1 MDTFKFVQ
9 AQEFTVT
16 ASGVAIGATT
26 IILNSFKQI
35 DGTNLTMTDFGSI
48 GYGTI
53 SPNTSREEQISF
65 TGITQNGNGTATL
78 TGVKTVLNIAPYTET
93 SGTLK
98 SQAGNA
104 VFVISNTAGFY
115 NKLASKINDE
125 TITAKWDFPTGANN
139 PTIGNGTYVAPTNDT
154 EIATKKYVDD
164 ASTAGAPNASTTAK
178 GIVELPTTAELDS
191 DNDTG
196 GTGAKLVPT
205 PANLGAS
212 KYAEKILVRAQSTPS
227 MVVSVPAFRH
237 IALDKVITFAGSSTS
252 AITAPATN
260 PRIDLV
266 VINSA
271 GSLAVRTGTEA
282 ASPVIPT
289 PTNEDIVLG
298 SIYLPTT
305 ATGIF
310 QTATAAGGTQAYIQQ
325 ISPVIYRNNIPT
337 TTQSEIESYTGVYKL
352 GESMTGATTPHPV
365 VVIDDLNQPYHSGK
379 FCVSGYQGS
388 IFGSNFTG
396 AADFQEQL
404 AIRVIPRTTI
414 SVSKVFQFLAK
425 SGSPSD
431 GVQVEIQS
439 DSAGSPSNTPIT
451 NGTSSTVLAS
461 SLTVGQL
468 SYQTFTFS
476 TPPTLTAG
484 TTYWFVY
491 KRTGALSPG
500 DIYYLA
506 STYPSGSGLAY
517 ASFTSKKNRGGT
529 WSAMTITSLPY
540 LEVETTGTRSL
551 SLWKSDANASFP
563 MNLYYG
569 FCTTTGSAGDSATYV
584 KNGKL
589 GGFSSLSIG
598 TDYYVSNT
606 SGTITITN
614 EGTYV
619 GTAVSATEISIPKSK
634 IQSNFTDAPTT
645 TPIYF
650 EMWSA
655 TASTPNNMFQ
665 KLPFDC
671 HIIFYSDYTA
681 GGYSEIW
688 VNKGSSISSSNL
700 VTGINSSG
708 GDDVS
713 GTITVSKGDIWT
725 LSSHPGSGSS
735 SSITTIKPIIN

>member
-1 MDTFKFVQ
+1 MRKLIQTQKTSLYTPVGSTTTTF
-9 AQEFTVT
+9 
-16 ASGVAIGATT
+16 
-26 IILNSFKQI
+26 ILSSLKKL
-35 DGTNLTMTDFGSI
+35 DGTNYTPSDIGDLAKFTLDPGVFGKEEICTAAGSDFSWGTDGLVTITNVNRGRKDYEPYDGGGFSVEHDRGAEVVFGNNPQVFND
-48 GYGTI
+48 Y
-53 SPNTSREEQISF
+53 
-65 TGITQNGNGTATL
+65 
-78 TGVKTVLNIAPYTET
+78 LNKY
-93 SGTLK
+93 
-98 SQAGNA
+98 
-104 VFVISNTAGFY
+104 
-115 NKLASKINDE
+115 NDE
-125 TITAKWDFPTGANN
+125 TVIGKTTFPSNTNRPLLDADIDSTDDKQLITRGELNRT
-139 PTIGNGTYVAPTNDT
+139 T
-154 EIATKKYVDD
+154 
-164 ASTAGAPNASTTAK
+164 TAGAPNASTSAK
-178 GIVELPTTAELDS
+178 GIVELTTTAELDS

-205 PANLGAS
+205 PANLGSS

-252 AITAPATN
+252 PITAPTTN

-271 GSLAVRTGTEA
+271 GSLAVRTGTES
-282 ASPVIPT
+282 ASPVMPT

-337 TTQSEIESYTGVYKL
+337 VVQSEIESYTGVYKL

-365 VVIDDLNQPYHSGK
+365 VVIDDLNQPYHSGR
-379 FCVSGYQGS
+379 FAPFGYEGS
-388 IFGSNFTG
+388 IFGSNFT
-396 AADFQEQL
+396 AVPSTQEQL
-404 AIRVIPRTTI
+404 AIRVIPRTTV

-425 SGSPSD
+425 SGGPSD

-461 SLTVGQL
+461 SIPGSQEL

-484 TTYWFVY
+484 TAYWFVY
-491 KRTGALSPG
+491 KRTGALSSTSE
-500 DIYYLA
+500 YYLA
-506 STYPSGSGLAY
+506 STYPSGSGLTY

-540 LEVETTGTRSL
+540 LEVETTGARSL

-569 FCTTTGSAGDSATYV
+569 FCTTTGSAGDSAIYV

-589 GGFSSLSIG
+589 GGFSSLSTG
-598 TDYYVSNT
+598 ADYFVSNT
-606 SGTITITN
+606 SGTITISN

-619 GTAVSATEISIPKSK
+619 GTAVSSTEISIPKSK
-634 IQSNFTDAPTT
+634 IQANFTDNALIPL
-645 TPIYF
+645 IYF
-650 EMWSA
+650 EMWNLA
-655 TASTPNNMFQ
+655 TSTPNNIFQ

-671 HIIFYSDYTA
+671 HIVFYSDYSA
-681 GGYSEIW
+681 GGYTEIW

-700 VTGINSSG
+700 VTRINSSG

-735 SSITTIKPIIN
+735 SSVTTIKPIIN